1 MSISPSL
8 GVALKDLCVRI
19 ADDKLIMGLSLEQWL
34 PKAPNGEIHT
44 VFRNL
49 ARRYY
54 QQAGAFFQL
63 IEEFTGESLR
73 ERETPN
79 TYRNCQFAAIPI
91 SAYADALIKQYLFD
105 QADLIRLESL
115 QYANNAALQQL
126 ALSFLPQV
134 KAGLAHSQLMIP
146 KLGHATESAHKALQ
160 DALSTWYPASFGIF
174 EPSIQTNA
182 LTVAGIQDLED
193 QLLKSFRAQVPEFV
207 HTAAL
212 HLPNAKNFFNFFGGR
227 SGHQRPELADLLN
240 S

>member
-8 GVALKDLCVRI
+8 GVALKDLCVRL

-34 PKAPNGEIHT
+34 PKAPSEEIHS
-44 VFRNL
+44 VFRSI

-54 QQAGAFFQL
+54 QQAGAFYQL

-73 ERETPN
+73 ERENPN
-79 TYRNCQFAAIPI
+79 TYRNCQFTAIPI

-105 QADLIRLESL
+105 QADVIRLESL
-115 QYANNAALQQL
+115 QYANNAALQNL
-126 ALSFLPQV
+126 ALSFLPQA

-146 KLGHATESAHKALQ
+146 KLAHATESAHKALQ

-182 LTVAGIQDLED
+182 ITKAGIQDLED
-193 QLLKSFRAQVPEFV
+193 QLLKRFRGEVPEFV
-207 HTAAL
+207 HSGAL
-212 HLPNAKNFFNFFGGR
+212 HLPNAKRFFDFFGGR
-227 SGHQRPELADLLN
+227 SGHQRPELDELLN
-240 S
+240 L